1 MSVRC
6 VLLTSSLVLLRPLA
20 VAGQSVVVDEGVF
33 AVQLAGMPA
42 GTERFTIRRA
52 GIGEEA
58 TVIAQ
63 AVIHLDQGSGT
74 TELRPLLRALL
85 PDGDVSDYQLKV
97 SGVEIAELSLWMDGR
112 RYAARIR
119 TSVGEEEREFLARPG
134 THLLEEGVAHHYYFL
149 RDVREGS
156 RTPILEPRSR
166 RQFQLLASPAT
177 EVELRVG
184 AVRVM
189 ARRVTFGEG
198 NDERSVWFDAQGRV
212 LRVEI
217 PALGY
222 LAQRQDLVG

>member
-1 MSVRC
+1 MCVRS
-6 VLLTSSLVLLRPLA
+6 VLLTSSLVLLTPLA

-42 GTERFTIRRA
+42 GTEQFTIRRA

-63 AVIHLDQGSGT
+63 AVIHLDQGNGT
-74 TELRPLLRALL
+74 TELRPLLRTLL
-85 PDGDVSDYQLKV
+85 PDGNVSDYQLKV
-97 SGVEIAELSLWMDGR
+97 SGVESSELSLWLDGR

-119 TSVGEEEREFLARPG
+119 TSSGEEEREFLARPG

-149 RDVREGS
+149 RDAREGA

-177 EVELRVG
+177 EVEIRVG
-184 AVRVM
+184 TVRVM
-189 ARRVTFGEG
+189 ARLVTFGEG
-198 NDERSVWFDAQGRV
+198 SDARTVWFDAQGRV

-222 LAQRQDLVG
+222 VAQRQDLVG